1 MNFYSV
7 LFEPVLIMKSRLSEI
22 FILVQPESSRD
33 KDGTTA
39 FAMLRFRILF
49 LLVLVLFVL
58 LKLTVNS
65 QIVLAIN
72 QKFENNATKESKN
85 LEPPNRA
92 SSANTQRIPRPPI
105 APFGSSNPVNAAD
118 RQNSEP
124 LQSIVQ
130 SHSQNQDSQV
140 HAPHLPPNW
149 HWIELCKKF
158 AK

>member
-1 MNFYSV
+1 MTIV
-7 LFEPVLIMKSRLSEI
+7 GD

-33 KDGTTA
+33 KDGDGTKA
-39 FAMLRFRILF
+39 YAMLRFRILF
-49 LLVLVLFVL
+49 PLVLVLCVL

-124 LQSIVQ
+124 LQSNVQ

-140 HAPHLPPNW
+140 HAPQLPPN
-149 HWIELCKKF
+149 
-158 AK
+158 